1 MMTYYSFSILKT
13 NWRNLI
19 ALLVFYLCSFF
30 VADSN
35 PRQSINLKNLLNK
48 KKYKISLNK
57 DSIFQN
63 SDF

>member
-1 MMTYYSFSILKT
+1 M
-13 NWRNLI
+13 
-19 ALLVFYLCSFF
+19 
-30 VADSN
+30 DSN

-63 SDF
+63 SDFRGGYDKK